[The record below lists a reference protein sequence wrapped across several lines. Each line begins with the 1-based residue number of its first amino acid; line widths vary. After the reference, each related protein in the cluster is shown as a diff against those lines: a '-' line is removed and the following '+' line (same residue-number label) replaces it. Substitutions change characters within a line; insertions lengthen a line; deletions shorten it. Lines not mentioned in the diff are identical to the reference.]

1 MNLRRLIQRMRPVCS
16 GRTDERGSMAVEVV
30 LLTPVLMA
38 FIMFVI
44 MCGRYVS
51 VRGDVDAAARDAAR
65 AASLEMS
72 HAEAE
77 AAARRV
83 VADSLDS
90 ETTCTSV
97 SLDGGWGAGQTA
109 VVHLK
114 CSVSYDGLGLIGV
127 PGGASVNAESAVPLD
142 PYRRYE

>member
-1 MNLRRLIQRMRPVCS
+1 MSAVRRLWSRRA
-16 GRTDERGSMAVEVV
+16 GADERGSMAVEIV
-30 LLTPVLMA
+30 LLTPLLMA

-65 AASLEMS
+65 AASLEVS
-72 HAEAE
+72 HGAAE
-77 AAARRV
+77 AAARQV
-83 VADSLDS
+83 VSQSLDS
-90 ETTCTSV
+90 ETTCTGV
-97 SLDGGWGAGQTA
+97 YLDGAWGAGGT
-109 VVHLK
+109 VVVRLQ

-127 PGGASVNAESAVPLD
+127 PGRASVDAESAVPLD